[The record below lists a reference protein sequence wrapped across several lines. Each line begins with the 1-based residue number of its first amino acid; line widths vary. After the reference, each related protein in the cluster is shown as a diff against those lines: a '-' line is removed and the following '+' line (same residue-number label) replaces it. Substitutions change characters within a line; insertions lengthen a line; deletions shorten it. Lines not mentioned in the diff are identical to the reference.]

1 MYKSILTRSIA
12 RINSFYSKRRSASL
26 FSVVNYDT
34 RSTNN
39 SINSFFITL
48 FPKRSFITKTN
59 FRFKTNTLVD
69 KIGEEYFKKPFVKN
83 QKRAVTSSPK
93 DEQTNQFKEKRDEES
108 RTDTEEE
115 LKNDKESGNGDDGDK
130 KPENKLF
137 KYVPAGMY
145 GGATLVFSGIL
156 LSYYI
161 ERREELKHYKLSQVL
176 DDLTQYVYDKIE
188 ELFPPDNSPLLPDF
202 DELKYPPNLPTLVI
216 DLDKVIAKMEYDRKH
231 GWQVKKRPY
240 ADKFFKELINYF
252 EIVIWSDDPY
262 PVAYDV
268 ANLWGLPV
276 IGCIHRDHCKKFKGG
291 YIKDLSRLGR
301 NLNRVIL
308 VDHDRIACSLQEENA
323 ILVREFDGDEADQE
337 LLYLINLLK
346 TIAINPQDVK
356 TQIRQMGGGH
366 DYQLGR
372 RFTEQYS
379 LSQERAKSRMNMTKM
394 FGFKHYQ

>member
-1 MYKSILTRSIA
+1 MYKSIFRRSLSC
-12 RINSFYSKRRSASL
+12 INSFYFKSRPASFFSA
-26 FSVVNYDT
+26 VNYDT
-34 RSTNN
+34 LATNN
-39 SINSFFITL
+39 SIDTFFINCL
-48 FPKRSFITKTN
+48 PKRSYSTKTN
-59 FRFKTNTLVD
+59 FILKSNTLVD
-69 KIGEEYFKKPFVKN
+69 KIKGEYFKNSFFKN
-83 QKRAVTSSPK
+83 QKRAVTSSTK
-93 DEQTNQFKEKRDEES
+93 DEQTNQSNEKRDEES

-115 LKNDKESGNGDDGDK
+115 SKNNKESGNADDGSK

-145 GGATLVFSGIL
+145 GGATLVFSGFL

-308 VDHDRIACSLQEENA
+308 VDHDKIACSLQEENA
-323 ILVREFDGDEADQE
+323 ILVREFDGDEADME

-356 TQIRQMGGGH
+356 TQIRQMGGGQ
-366 DYQLGR
+366 DYLLGR
-372 RFTEQYS
+372 RFSEQYS
-379 LSQERAKSRMNMTKM
+379 LSQEKAKSRMNMTKM